1 MKTIPDGRGVR
12 RVWYEFDEIEQI
24 AADTLVAA
32 DLWPS
37 TPGRI
42 DVESLVETYQGASTD
57 YFADLED
64 SILGYTLFRTPP
76 HVVVSRALSDLALAD
91 GASLGL
97 RGRWRATIAHEAAHI
112 ALHSRLYAAGSR
124 TPGQPAIR
132 CMRAELEAGEEARDW
147 REVQANMGMAAFL
160 MPRALF
166 VADAIATLDVTGPA
180 FLPLAPT
187 SPEARGLTDYLSGL
201 FEASHQ
207 AVTYRL
213 QTFGFLPDPRQR
225 RGGKR

>member
-12 RVWYEFDEIEQI
+12 RIWYDFDEIEQI
-24 AADTLVAA
+24 AADTLAA
-32 DLWPS
+32 AGLWPDA
-37 TPGRI
+37 PGRI
-42 DVESLVETYQGASTD
+42 DVESLVETHQGASTD
-57 YFADLED
+57 YFADLDE
-64 SILGYTLFRTPP
+64 SILGFTVFRTPP
-76 HVVVSRALSDLALAD
+76 HVVVSRALSELALAD

-112 ALHSRLYAAGSR
+112 ALHSRLYATGAR
-124 TPGQPAIR
+124 TPGLPAVR

-166 VADAIATLDVTGPA
+166 VADTIATLDAYGPT
-180 FLPLAPT
+180 FLPLART
-187 SPEARGLTDYLSGL
+187 SSEARGLTDHLSEL

-213 QTFGFLPDPRQR
+213 QTFGFLPDPRAR
-225 RGGKR
+225 RVGKR